1 MFQTTAGTIFFFF
14 ISEVYSWDKLSCKQL
29 YDLYLTY
36 NTD

>member
-1 MFQTTAGTIFFFF
+1 MFQTTAGTIF

-29 YDLYLTY
+29 YDLYMTY

>member
-1 MFQTTAGTIFFFF
+1 MFQTTAGTIFFNL
-14 ISEVYSWDKLSCKQL
+14 WDKLSCKQL